1 MSKPILLINYPI
13 TDTFSDY
20 ERLVVQLQAQMN
32 DYHVIGLPKTKGDI
46 EVQVKSA
53 EYVSE
58 YDILEAKEIITNEI
72 KKYYEKTRN
81 TSSATI

>member
-1 MSKPILLINYPI
+1 MSKPIFLISYPI

-32 DYHVIGLPKTKGDI
+32 DYHVIGLPKTKGDV

-58 YDILEAKEIITNEI
+58 YDILEAKELIMQAVSTYFN
-72 KKYYEKTRN
+72 N
-81 TSSATI
+81 QQHLN

>member
-1 MSKPILLINYPI
+1 MSKPILLISYPI

-32 DYHVIGLPKTKGDI
+32 DYHVIGLPKTKGDV

-58 YDILEAKEIITNEI
+58 YDILEAKELIMQAVSTYFN
-72 KKYYEKTRN
+72 N
-81 TSSATI
+81 QQPLN

>member
-1 MSKPILLINYPI
+1 MSKPIFLISYPI

-32 DYHVIGLPKTKGDI
+32 DYHVIGLPKTKGDV
-46 EVQVKSA
+46 EVQVKST

-58 YDILEAKEIITNEI
+58 YDILEAKELIMQAVSTYFN
-72 KKYYEKTRN
+72 N
-81 TSSATI
+81 QQPLN

>member
-32 DYHVIGLPKTKGDI
+32 DYHVIGLPKTKGDV

-58 YDILEAKEIITNEI
+58 YDILEAKELIMQAVSTYFN
-72 KKYYEKTRN
+72 N
-81 TSSATI
+81 QQPLN